1 MTRCFASVACPQ
13 NTRKP
18 GKGKWNVKVIAINGS
33 PRKNWNTATL
43 LQNALDGAASQG
55 AETKL
60 YHLIDYDF
68 KGCRSCFACKKVGG
82 KSYGRCAARDGLT
95 PILEEIDKEADA
107 FILGSPIYIGGVTAE
122 MRALIERLLYPYA
135 KYDKFQTNLFTR
147 RIPVGFVYTMNWTE
161 QLLKFMNCG
170 LPFVE
175 SSLEKTF
182 GPLETLYCY
191 DTLQV
196 EDYAAYDIT
205 LFDVDQKKKRREE
218 QFPVD
223 CRSAFDMGVRMV
235 QYYKK

>member
-1 MTRCFASVACPQ
+1 M
-13 NTRKP
+13 
-18 GKGKWNVKVIAINGS
+18 KVIAINGS

-43 LQNALDGAASQG
+43 LQYALDGAASQG

-68 KGCRSCFACKKVGG
+68 KGCRSCFACKRIGS
-82 KSYGRCAARDGLT
+82 KSYGKCAARDGLT
-95 PILEEIDKEADA
+95 PILEEIDQEADA
-107 FILGSPIYIGGVTAE
+107 FILGTPIYIGGATAE

-135 KYDKFQTNLFTR
+135 KYDKFQTNLFSR

-191 DTLQV
+191 DTLQFD
-196 EDYAAYDIT
+196 DYSKYDIT
-205 LFDVDQKKKRREE
+205 LFDVDEKKKRREE
-218 QFPVD
+218 QFPID
-223 CRSAFDMGVRMV
+223 CQSAFDMGVRMV
-235 QYYKK
+235 KYYQK